1 MAGTIS
7 LTGLG
12 SGMDTA
18 GMIDALVE
26 ASSVTKNVLASRVR
40 TAEAAATTISDISSL
55 LAKFKT
61 AVDAL
66 SDPDKVASYAVSS
79 SDETT
84 ISASVT
90 GAATEGKYSVEVSKL
105 AETYRAYSD
114 PVANLDEQLGISG
127 PMTIQIGTGD
137 ALDIEIN
144 PTDSLSDVVTA
155 INGSGLRIRATT
167 VYDGSQYRL
176 QLRGLDAGDE
186 NAVTVTNATLGLDL
200 EANLKQQAQSAQLT
214 IDGFSVTSTS
224 NSIAGM
230 IPGVTLNLS
239 AETTSPITI
248 ETRSDP
254 TSLVTKLEEVVSSY
268 NAVIAKV
275 HTVAGYGS
283 TKASNSELAGDQ
295 TLRQLTTQ
303 MSRTLSQTLDSGNE
317 SYQTLRSLG
326 IEQNRDGTLSLD
338 SSTLSAALAEDP
350 NAVSAILS
358 GEGTSDGIMDLLS
371 QMSERFTTGKEALLV
386 TRKST
391 FEARAERYETRIERE
406 EDRLASYRERLEAAF
421 GSMETLI
428 SGHNATMDYL
438 TALYADKSK

>member
-26 ASSVTKNVLASRVR
+26 ASSVTKNVLTSRAK
-40 TAEAAATTISDISSL
+40 TAQAAATTISDISSL

-79 SDETT
+79 SDDAK

-90 GAATEGKYSVEVSKL
+90 GAATEGKYAVEVTRL
-105 AETYRAYSD
+105 AETYRAYSN
-114 PVANLDEQLGISG
+114 PVATLDEQLGISG
-127 PMTIQIGTGD
+127 PMTIQIGSGEET
-137 ALDIEIN
+137 DIEIN

-155 INGSGLRIRATT
+155 INGSGLRVRATT

-176 QLRGLDAGDE
+176 QLRGLDAGDD

-200 EANLKQQAQSAQLT
+200 EANLKQQAQSAQLN
-214 IDGFSVTSTS
+214 IDGFSVTSAS
-224 NSIAGM
+224 NSISGM

-239 AETTSPITI
+239 AETTGPVTI

-254 TSLVTKLEEVVSSY
+254 TSLATKLGEVVATY
-268 NAVIAKV
+268 NAVIAKI

-283 TKASNSELAGDQ
+283 QKATSSELAGDQ
-295 TLRQLTTQ
+295 TLRQITTQ
-303 MSRTLSQTLDSGNE
+303 MSRTLSQSLDSGNE
-317 SYQTLRSLG
+317 RYQTLRSLG

-338 SSTLSAALAEDP
+338 QSALSSALAADP
-350 NAVSAILS
+350 TAVSAVLAGKGS
-358 GEGTSDGIMDLLS
+358 ADGVMDLLANV
-371 QMSERFTTGKEALLV
+371 SERFTTGKEALLV
-386 TRKST
+386 TRKNT
-391 FEARAERYETRIERE
+391 FEARIERYETRIEKE

-421 GSMETLI
+421 GSMETLV